1 MNTAN
6 LQLEGLYV
14 AVASLMN
21 AIRDKG
27 LLSEEDIEG
36 ALARAEEVALAD
48 PIRPSQLSP
57 AHVDAICFPL
67 RLLRLANR
75 AGAQGQQPSF
85 TELATQVGQ
94 MKPPH

>member
-14 AVASLMN
+14 AVASILN

-27 LLSEEDIEG
+27 VLTEQEIERALEGAEDI
-36 ALARAEEVALAD
+36 ALRDRA
-48 PIRPSQLSP
+48 SQLSP
-57 AHVDAICFPL
+57 AHIDGICFPL
-67 RLLRLANR
+67 RLLRLANK

-85 TELATQVGQ
+85 SELATRVGQ
-94 MKPPH
+94 TKPEH